1 MLWFAAD
8 ARRVGRSSVAGSVS
22 TSVNPES
29 TAAVTADV
37 AAVSSRTAEL
47 FSQPL
52 DTTVYGQHQ
61 QRKKTAT
68 VTPAFVLP
76 GLGRGAL
83 SVQPPSQCCV

>member
-1 MLWFAAD
+1 MLLWFAAD

-29 TAAVTADV
+29 TAAV
-37 AAVSSRTAEL
+37 AAVSSCTAEL